1 MKAFLLKND
10 KNRIYFQNYERISAE
25 EELIKLQSILK
36 KENISIGK
44 KHETLL
50 DDLYDCEIDGNPF
63 TIVRTEEE
71 TFLYAECTYTIKKLL
86 KIFE

>member
-1 MKAFLLKND
+1 MKIFLLKND
-10 KNRIYFQNYERISAE
+10 KKRIYFRNYERISTE

-44 KHETLL
+44 KHETPV

-71 TFLYAECTYTIKKLL
+71 TFLYAECTDTIEKLL

>member
-1 MKAFLLKND
+1 M
-10 KNRIYFQNYERISAE
+10 
-25 EELIKLQSILK
+25 
-36 KENISIGK
+36 
-44 KHETLL
+44 

-71 TFLYAECTYTIKKLL
+71 TFLYAEFTDTIEKLL

>member
-25 EELIKLQSILK
+25 EELIKVQSILK

-63 TIVRTEEE
+63 TIVKTEEE
-71 TFLYAECTYTIKKLL
+71 TFLYAECTDTIEKLL
-86 KIFE
+86 KIFD

>member
-1 MKAFLLKND
+1 MKIFLLKND
-10 KNRIYFQNYERISAE
+10 KNRIYFRNYERISTE

-44 KHETLL
+44 KHETPV

-63 TIVRTEEE
+63 TIVRNEEE
-71 TFLYAECTYTIKKLL
+71 TFLYAECTDTIEKLL

>member
-1 MKAFLLKND
+1 MKSFLLKND

-44 KHETLL
+44 KHETPL
-50 DDLYDCEIDGNPF
+50 DDLYDCEIDGKSFN
-63 TIVRTEEE
+63 IVRTEEE